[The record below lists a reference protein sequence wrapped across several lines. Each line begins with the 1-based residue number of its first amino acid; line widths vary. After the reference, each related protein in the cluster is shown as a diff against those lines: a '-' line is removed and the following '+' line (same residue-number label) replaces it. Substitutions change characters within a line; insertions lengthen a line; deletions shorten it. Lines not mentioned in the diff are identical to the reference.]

1 LRHARFLGL
10 TCIGGLGM
18 ASFFAFLAGSSFLYI
33 NHFGLTPTQ
42 YSLAFSVNAVGF
54 FGASQFAAA
63 LAGRFGMARVIVAA
77 VSVYAL
83 FAVILFAVTAAG
95 VDSLA
100 VIIAL
105 LFVANTGL
113 GLVIPSTMVLAL
125 EEHGPIAGMA
135 SALGGALQMVAGG
148 LVIVLMSLFFNG
160 TALPMVSAIALCAV
174 GALIAS
180 LATLNRREFAPQ
192 AAE

>member
-1 LRHARFLGL
+1 
-10 TCIGGLGM
+10 
-18 ASFFAFLAGSSFLYI
+18 
-33 NHFGLTPTQ
+33 
-42 YSLAFSVNAVGF
+42 
-54 FGASQFAAA
+54 
-63 LAGRFGMARVIVAA
+63 
-77 VSVYAL
+77 
-83 FAVILFAVTAAG
+83 
-95 VDSLA
+95 
-100 VIIAL
+100 
-105 LFVANTGL
+105 
-113 GLVIPSTMVLAL
+113 MVLAL